1 MLLINLVMLLITTVQ
16 SLPNGHHNTWSA
28 STSLTEADATASSEF
43 TTANVKEAVGMQT
56 LGSSG
61 ARAGDTGAA
70 SSFGLGPG
78 GGGSSNAAA
87 GPDASSVVS
96 MGNAGYSEVS
106 STVGHAGRDKRTPE
120 EDNDDEDDTVL
131 LSIGQSRVD
140 GSVLNAGSTGI
151 KVGPVSTAVS
161 LASTSS
167 LLSSDRA
174 DTAQSVNAGSTA
186 AHAGSSD
193 STASFS
199 NSNMASN
206 ADRKK
211 RQST

>member
-1 MLLINLVMLLITTVQ
+1 MINLVMLLITTVQ

-106 STVGHAGRDKRTPE
+106 STVGHAGRDKRLIE
-120 EDNDDEDDTVL
+120 AIFRGL
-131 LSIGQSRVD
+131 
-140 GSVLNAGSTGI
+140 
-151 KVGPVSTAVS
+151 
-161 LASTSS
+161 
-167 LLSSDRA
+167 
-174 DTAQSVNAGSTA
+174 
-186 AHAGSSD
+186 
-193 STASFS
+193 FFF
-199 NSNMASN
+199 
-206 ADRKK
+206 RKK
-211 RQST
+211 INKAVYDLLWWIVRWVIR